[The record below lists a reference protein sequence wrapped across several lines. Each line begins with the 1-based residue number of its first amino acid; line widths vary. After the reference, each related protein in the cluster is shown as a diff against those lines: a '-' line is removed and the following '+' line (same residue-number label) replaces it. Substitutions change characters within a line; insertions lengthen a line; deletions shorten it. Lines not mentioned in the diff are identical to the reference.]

1 VRARCDPRHRGHV
14 DHGKTTPV
22 RALTGVE
29 PDRLAEERRRGMT
42 IKVGFA

>member
-1 VRARCDPRHRGHV
+1 
-14 DHGKTTPV
+14 V

-29 PDRLAEERRRGMT
+29 ADRLAEERRRGMT